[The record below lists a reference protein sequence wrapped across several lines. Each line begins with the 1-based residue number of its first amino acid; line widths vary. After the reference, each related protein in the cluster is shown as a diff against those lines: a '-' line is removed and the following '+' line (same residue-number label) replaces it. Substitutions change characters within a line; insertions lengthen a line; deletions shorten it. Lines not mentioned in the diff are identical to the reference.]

1 MTSAR
6 GKGRGRRAKAAK
18 STETS
23 QAQTSQDIPNQDVG
37 HKKDRSK
44 TLARNS
50 STADDAE
57 TSGELSP
64 VVSLPKAQPAAA
76 AAEQAIATPTPSK
89 QAGQHSESELRRS
102 GRARKPKRF
111 ADDHEEETKAS
122 EEGKDSIAADSL
134 TPHTKKGDSHGRGRK
149 SLVVAT
155 DPETKKDAEDAKSLI
170 CEAESKDDVPSSLQ
184 AASGKAAEVES
195 EQPKPNHAGMG
206 MTSASHPCTE
216 NRDFPPGMG
225 EVSSPKVDN
234 EPAGREAESSTSATA
249 RTRHEAKKPQTPKR
263 KEAEKFEPDKM
274 ETESPDDRKM
284 DSAMEV
290 EESTRVGSEAVRAT
304 TASRKRAHK
313 AGAKEE
319 ISAKKARPSVKS
331 ITGVLAAEDKN
342 PVSQSKDKTKD
353 DEDTDTK
360 SESGKGTGAGS
371 RRGSKK
377 GSTKP
382 ATEDNIG
389 EEVESEPGQQGGSS
403 SSRARGKADSQ
414 DISTDGEATTPTAD
428 RPARGRGKAGEVA
441 EDKPEESVAPGRS
454 SKARG
459 SKRSAG
465 KVAAEEE
472 DVSEAD
478 RSHHATPAASKK
490 GRRADEEVLGV
501 GVAHDAVA
509 VVQGD
514 GSPSDT
520 RGRGRVG
527 RRSQVEV
534 TRPDPAVTQKESTAK
549 PQSRGRRSRAVPAEG
564 SPSAEGKKQ
573 PDDTAPP
580 GAATSSGK
588 LRVTRG
594 MLDEVVKQAGDATT
608 TDQSPKSTALEQ
620 PKESDARRDTSV
632 SRSSRRRKEGMQMVD
647 ENPEEASQD
656 STATRRRG
664 RPSKTAQNAER
675 DESSGKE
682 SEEAGENFTSR
693 RGQSATKNQEVGKGE
708 AVEPVPDAKQGQHTR
723 KAQGLEGDV
732 STDALAAKESKK
744 NAATTRQ
751 GGLAK
756 MAVEAPS
763 NASAQLGPSA
773 KPARHSRKALGSEKD
788 AREEDPQPEDSS
800 QNSAVTKRGRLVK
813 KNQGDDTPDKLSE
826 DGSQIPLPTRRGR
839 QAKTDQRDD
848 STDQNSEGGS
858 QAPAPTRRGRR
869 AKTDQRNDTADQNS
883 EDGSQ
888 APAPTR
894 RGRRAK
900 TDQRDDS
907 ADQKSEDG
915 SQAPAPTRRGQ
926 RAKMDQRDDSTDQNS
941 EDGSQAPAPTRRGRQ
956 AKTDQRAD
964 STDQN
969 SEDGS
974 QAPAPT
980 RRGRQAK
987 TAQRDDSTD
996 QKSENGSQ
1004 APIPAR
1010 RGRQMKKAQS
1020 SERDESTDR
1029 RSDSSTQ
1036 PHSQGSQDPAPIKIV
1051 GRKGRKSQSAGS
1063 EAAAAAEQSARQGSR
1078 DASDQEP
1085 TRRGAKRV
1093 AASTEHSA
1101 DDVAHPQVAESSKGP
1116 TPQKRGRKAK
1126 DVQAEEKVCLFFY
1139 GGGCYLSACY
1149 WYRQQGLK
1157 PVGFQRLI

>member
-1 MTSAR
+1 MTSAQ

-37 HKKDRSK
+37 HKKDQSK
-44 TLARNS
+44 TLAQNRS
-50 STADDAE
+50 AADDAE

-76 AAEQAIATPTPSK
+76 AEQAIATPTPSK
-89 QAGQHSESELRRS
+89 QAGQHSESEPRRS
-102 GRARKPKRF
+102 RRARKPKRF
-111 ADDHEEETKAS
+111 ANDHEEETKAS

-134 TPHTKKGDSHGRGRK
+134 TPHTKKRDSHGRGRK

-170 CEAESKDDVPSSLQ
+170 CEAESKDDIPSSLQ

-195 EQPKPNHAGMG
+195 EQPEPNPAGMG

-216 NRDFPPGMG
+216 NKDSPPGMG
-225 EVSSPKVDN
+225 EISSPKADN

-274 ETESPDDRKM
+274 ETESPDVRKM
-284 DSAMEV
+284 DLAMEV
-290 EESTRVGSEAVRAT
+290 EESTRVSSEAGRAT

-313 AGAKEE
+313 ADAKEE
-319 ISAKKARPSVKS
+319 ISAKKARSSVKS
-331 ITGVLAAEDKN
+331 ITGEDKN
-342 PVSQSKDKTKD
+342 PAVQS
-353 DEDTDTK
+353 EDRTEGNEDADMK
-360 SESGKGTGAGS
+360 SESGKGTGTGS

-382 ATEDNIG
+382 ATEDNTG
-389 EEVESEPGQQGGSS
+389 EEVESEPSQRGGSS
-403 SSRARGKADSQ
+403 RTRGKADSQ
-414 DISTDGEATTPTAD
+414 DISTDGEATTPSAD
-428 RPARGRGKAGEVA
+428 RPVQGRGKAGEVA

-472 DVSEAD
+472 GEDVSEAD

-490 GRRADEEVLGV
+490 GRRADEEVPGV
-501 GVAHDAVA
+501 GVAHDAAA

-527 RRSQVEV
+527 RRSQVGA
-534 TRPDPAVTQKESTAK
+534 TRPDPAVTQKESAAK
-549 PQSRGRRSRAVPAEG
+549 PQSRVHRSRAVPAEG

-608 TDQSPKSTALEQ
+608 TDQSQKSTAVEQ

-647 ENPEEASQD
+647 EKPEEPAEEASQD

-693 RGQSATKNQEVGKGE
+693 RGRSATKNQEVGKGE
-708 AVEPVPDAKQGQHTR
+708 AVEPVPDAKQGRHTR

-732 STDALAAKESKK
+732 STDALAAKEGKK

-763 NASAQLGPSA
+763 NASAELGPSA
-773 KPARHSRKALGSEKD
+773 KPACHSRKALGFEKD

-813 KNQGDDTPDKLSE
+813 KNQGDDTPDRLLEDSSQTPLPTQRGRQAKTDQRDDSTDQTSE
-826 DGSQIPLPTRRGR
+826 DGSQASAPTRRGR

-848 STDQNSEGGS
+848 STDQ
-858 QAPAPTRRGRR
+858 
-869 AKTDQRNDTADQNS
+869 
-883 EDGSQ
+883 
-888 APAPTR
+888 
-894 RGRRAK
+894 
-900 TDQRDDS
+900 
-907 ADQKSEDG
+907 KSEDV
-915 SQAPAPTRRGQ
+915 
-926 RAKMDQRDDSTDQNS
+926 
-941 EDGSQAPAPTRRGRQ
+941 SQAPAPTRRGRQ
-956 AKTDQRAD
+956 AKTD
-964 STDQN
+964 
-969 SEDGS
+969 
-974 QAPAPT
+974 
-980 RRGRQAK
+980 K
-987 TAQRDDSTD
+987 RDDSTD

-1004 APIPAR
+1004 APIPTR
-1010 RGRQMKKAQS
+1010 RGRQMKKVQS

-1036 PHSQGSQDPAPIKIV
+1036 PHSQGSQDPAPTVV
-1051 GRKGRKSQSAGS
+1051 GRSGRKSQSAGS
-1063 EAAAAAEQSARQGSR
+1063 KAAAAEQSARQGSR

-1093 AASTEHSA
+1093 AASTEHSK
-1101 DDVAHPQVAESSKGP
+1101 DDVAHPEVAESSKGP
-1116 TPQKRGRKAK
+1116 TPQKRGRKA
-1126 DVQAEEKVCLFFY
+1126 EEKVCLLFY
-1139 GGGCYLSACY
+1139 GGGCYLPACY
-1149 WYRQQGLK
+1149 WYQQRGLK

>member
-1 MTSAR
+1 MTSAQ

-44 TLARNS
+44 TLAQNRS
-50 STADDAE
+50 AADDAE

-64 VVSLPKAQPAAA
+64 VVSLPKAQPAA

-134 TPHTKKGDSHGRGRK
+134 TPHTKKRDSHGRGRK

-170 CEAESKDDVPSSLQ
+170 CEAESKDDIPSSLQ

-195 EQPKPNHAGMG
+195 EQPEPNPAGMG

-216 NRDFPPGMG
+216 NKDSPPGRG
-225 EVSSPKVDN
+225 EISSPKADN

-284 DSAMEV
+284 EV

-313 AGAKEE
+313 ADAKEG
-319 ISAKKARPSVKS
+319 ISAKKARSSVKS
-331 ITGVLAAEDKN
+331 ITGEDKN
-342 PVSQSKDKTKD
+342 QS
-353 DEDTDTK
+353 EDRTEGHEDADMK
-360 SESGKGTGAGS
+360 SESGKGTGTG
-371 RRGSKK
+371 RRISSNK

-382 ATEDNIG
+382 ATEDSIG
-389 EEVESEPGQQGGSS
+389 EEAESEPSQQGGSS
-403 SSRARGKADSQ
+403 SSRARGKANSQ
-414 DISTDGEATTPTAD
+414 DISTDGEATTSSTD

-441 EDKPEESVAPGRS
+441 EGEPEESVAPGRS

-490 GRRADEEVLGV
+490 GRRADEEVPGV
-501 GVAHDAVA
+501 GVAHDAAA

-514 GSPSDT
+514 GSPLDT

-527 RRSQVEV
+527 RRSQVGA
-534 TRPDPAVTQKESTAK
+534 TRPDPAVTQRESTAK

-580 GAATSSGK
+580 GAATSGGK

-594 MLDEVVKQAGDATT
+594 MLDEIVKQTGSATT
-608 TDQSPKSTALEQ
+608 TDQSQKSTAVEQ
-620 PKESDARRDTSV
+620 PKESDARHDTSV
-632 SRSSRRRKEGMQMVD
+632 SRSCRRRKEGMQLVD
-647 ENPEEASQD
+647 EKPEEPAEEASQD
-656 STATRRRG
+656 SAATRRRG
-664 RPSKTAQNAER
+664 RPSKAAQNAER

-693 RGQSATKNQEVGKGE
+693 RGRSATKNQEVGKGE

-763 NASAQLGPSA
+763 NASAELGPSA

-813 KNQGDDTPDKLSE
+813 KNQGDDTPDRLPEDSSQNPLS
-826 DGSQIPLPTRRGR
+826 TRRGR
-839 QAKTDQRDD
+839 Q
-848 STDQNSEGGS
+848 
-858 QAPAPTRRGRR
+858 
-869 AKTDQRNDTADQNS
+869 
-883 EDGSQ
+883 
-888 APAPTR
+888 
-894 RGRRAK
+894 AK

-915 SQAPAPTRRGQ
+915 SQAPAPTRRG
-926 RAKMDQRDDSTDQNS
+926 
-941 EDGSQAPAPTRRGRQ
+941 RQ
-956 AKTDQRAD
+956 AKTD
-964 STDQN
+964 
-969 SEDGS
+969 
-974 QAPAPT
+974 
-980 RRGRQAK
+980 
-987 TAQRDDSTD
+987 QRDDSTD

-1004 APIPAR
+1004 VPIPTR

-1020 SERDESTDR
+1020 SERDDSTDR

-1063 EAAAAAEQSARQGSR
+1063 EAAEQSARQGSG

-1085 TRRGAKRV
+1085 TQRGVKRV
-1093 AASTEHSA
+1093 AALIEHST
-1101 DDVAHPQVAESSKGP
+1101 DDVAHPEVAESSKGP

-1126 DVQAEEKVCLFFY
+1126 DVQAEEKVCLLFY
-1139 GGGCYLSACY
+1139 GGGGYLFACY
-1149 WYRQQGLK
+1149 WYQQRGLK